1 MRQIVNLLIFCLAVG
16 SFQSCVSKK
25 KYDELVAAKEATD
38 KALAETQT
46 NLKTLQ
52 EEKDALQAEYNSEK
66 ERLNGEISS
75 IKSSLDATK
84 AEIAQVSEK
93 LNMTQAELDKLKAE
107 INGAFSAY
115 ADSGLSLEDRNG
127 QLYVVTSEAFQFR
140 SGSTRLSKAQR
151 NALDALAETL
161 KANPKVQI
169 LVEGH
174 TDDQKMVEGA
184 SYTDNWDLSVARA
197 MKVIRYLVRKGVD
210 EGQLAASG
218 KGEFDPVG
226 SNDTSEGRAENRR
239 TVVKPNPN
247 LGGLHKGNK

>member
-16 SFQSCVSKK
+16 TFQSCVSKK

-38 KALAETQT
+38 QALAETQS

-66 ERLNGEISS
+66 DRLNGEISS

-93 LNMTQAELDKLKAE
+93 LNMTQAELDKIKAE
-107 INGAFSAY
+107 INGTFSAY
-115 ADSGLSLEDRNG
+115 TNSGLSLDERNG
-127 QLYVVTSEAFQFR
+127 QLYVVTAEAVNYR

-151 NALDALAETL
+151 EALNSLAETL
-161 KANPKVQI
+161 KANPNVKV

-174 TDDQKMVEGA
+174 TDDQKVKSGTA
-184 SYTDNWDLSVARA
+184 YVDNWDLSVARA
-197 MKVIRYLVRKGVD
+197 TRVVRYLVRKGVS
-210 EGQLAASG
+210 ESQLAAVG
-218 KGEFDPVG
+218 KGEFEPAG
-226 SNDTSEGRAENRR
+226 SNDDKDGRAANRR
-239 TVVKPNPN
+239 TEIKPNLEN
-247 LGGLHKGNK
+247 LGGLYKGN